1 MILKSGEM
9 SVCSRRI
16 RTDDAVYEWGKEEEE
31 DSSSSYSR
39 RGGCPMV
46 FNGAG
51 LTLPRRNKNRLC
63 SMTYGID
70 KIFKMDRLD
79 AKSSFVEEAEGQG
92 SKRSFKLKE
101 EIPPRREIGSRSD
114 RS

>member
-1 MILKSGEM
+1 M
-9 SVCSRRI
+9 CSRRI
-16 RTDDAVYEWGKEEEE
+16 RTDDAVNMNGEK
-31 DSSSSYSR
+31 R
-39 RGGCPMV
+39 RRRRRTVHLHRGGECPIV
-46 FNGAG
+46 YIRAG

-70 KIFKMDRLD
+70 KIFKIDRLD
-79 AKSSFVEEAEGQG
+79 AKRSFIEEAEGQG